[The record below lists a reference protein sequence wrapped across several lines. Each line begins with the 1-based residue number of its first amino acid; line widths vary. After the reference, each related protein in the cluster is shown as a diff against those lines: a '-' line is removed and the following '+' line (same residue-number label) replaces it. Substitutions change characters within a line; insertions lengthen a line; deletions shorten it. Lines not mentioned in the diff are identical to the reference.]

1 MELLLS
7 LSLKVDTPLFA
18 GSWDPDKVD
27 EDLQIRP
34 QTIKGLWRWWARAY
48 AAGALFDR
56 GRLNERSSFELSKI
70 VGLRAGLGYADPSGW
85 ESSAS
90 SYIIEVEGQ
99 GKVGVTD
106 QDRRLQRVRLL
117 TLGGRRLQYIR
128 EGSYFNLRVYRRGN
142 IGEEG
147 LKAGLGA
154 LLTALTLSGLGK
166 GARRGLGCVSVKV
179 EEGSKFEDFKRID
192 VNKEDSIR
200 MLVEETRA
208 AYASLIGEGEGARRE
223 EIAWMQ
229 AISDKVI
236 DAVSGLR
243 AFSLYALRGQNLLDN
258 LHNFFVST
266 KRRDVIGKDEF
277 RRRLAGWVLGLP
289 RFQRQMG
296 YKTDKVD
303 RRASPFVL
311 AVHGTQAYLSV
322 FVSRDWPDTI
332 KWFGGQRTGAGKQI
346 TEEISVDDKR
356 LISAFNIARSTF
368 EEYCKRSKIEYSVIW
383 P

>member
-56 GRLNERSSFELSKI
+56 GRLNERFSSELSKI
-70 VGLRAGLGYADPSGW
+70 VGLRAGLGYADPSGR
-85 ESSAS
+85 ESSVS
-90 SYIIEVEGQ
+90 SYLIEVGGQ

-106 QDRRLQRVRLL
+106 QDQRLQRVRLL

-128 EGSYFNLRVYRRGN
+128 EGSFFNLRVYRRGN
-142 IGEEG
+142 IGEGG

-179 EEGSKFEDFKRID
+179 EEGSKFEDFKRI
-192 VNKEDSIR
+192 
-200 MLVEETRA
+200 
-208 AYASLIGEGEGARRE
+208 GEGEGALRE
-223 EIAWMQ
+223 EIPWTQ

-243 AFSLYALRGQNLLDN
+243 AFSLYALRGQNLLDK

-266 KRRDVIGKDEF
+266 KRKEVMEEDEF

-289 RFQRQMG
+289 RFQRQTG

-346 TEEISVDDKR
+346 TVDDNR
-356 LISAFNIARSTF
+356 LISAFDVARSTF